1 MEIENL
7 IDAIQKIK
15 VQIESIQNEI
25 EKIEHQRQAE
35 KDAIEYE
42 AHKKERLLRS
52 ANIMRTAFAYFKQGL
67 TAWEVAEKI
76 KDDFPSVWDAYYFI
90 SQEKHA
96 ENVRFQ
102 YARAYLVATLAKNG
116 MTYSEISKIAGCTR
130 ARCSQIVHTFKN

>member
-15 VQIESIQNEI
+15 IQIESVQNEI
-25 EKIEHQRQAE
+25 KKIEYQRKAE

-42 AHKKERLLRS
+42 AHKKEKLLKS
-52 ANIMRTAFAYFKQGL
+52 ANIMREAFSYFKKGL
-67 TAWEVAEKI
+67 TSWEVAEKI
-76 KDDFPSVWDAYYFI
+76 KDNFSSVWDAYYFI

-96 ENVRFQ
+96 ENIRFQ

-116 MTYSEISKIAGCTR
+116 MAYSEISKIAGCTR